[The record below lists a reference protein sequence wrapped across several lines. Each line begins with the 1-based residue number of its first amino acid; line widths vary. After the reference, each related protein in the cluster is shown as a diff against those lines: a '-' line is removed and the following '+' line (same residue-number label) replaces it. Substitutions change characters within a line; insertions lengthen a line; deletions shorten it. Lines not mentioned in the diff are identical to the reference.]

1 MSIDLHHTQLHFVCF
16 VWLTLQIFPSE
27 QAILQN
33 KVTVGALL
41 LGNGYRTTI
50 DVQVVVTKHFRR
62 GHVEVA
68 VYKHVAIG

>member
-16 VWLTLQIFPSE
+16 VRLTLQILPSE

-41 LGNGYRTTI
+41 LGNGYRATV

-68 VYKHVAIG
+68 VYKHVTTG